1 MQVPDIDTSIQQQI
15 VAECEKVDEE
25 YSTAQYA
32 IEENKRNIE
41 KLMSEVKGEI
51 ARLKIIAPYT
61 TKRIQFSAINLEDY
75 ISTDNILQNCDGICV
90 YNGEPNIDSVIEYTE
105 NDILVSNIRPYLKK
119 IWFSN
124 KKGGCSPDVLVFRPI
139 SGINARYIYYA
150 MKQNTFFEYIMK
162 NVRGV
167 KMPRGDKNH
176 ILNLSIPVPSLE
188 EQQRI
193 VQEADIAAAKSV
205 LSACADKKKKILEK
219 WL

>member
-1 MQVPDIDTSIQQQI
+1 
-15 VAECEKVDEE
+15 
-25 YSTAQYA
+25 
-32 IEENKRNIE
+32 
-41 KLMSEVKGEI
+41 MSEVKGEI

-90 YNGEPNIDSVIEYTE
+90 YNGEPNINSVIEYAE

-150 MKQNTFFEYIMK
+150 MKQNTFFKYIMK

-176 ILNLSIPVPSLE
+176 ILNFSIPVPSLE

-193 VQEADIAAAKSV
+193 VQEIEAYEAAITTAKLV
-205 LSACADKKKKILEK
+205 QSACADKKKMILEK